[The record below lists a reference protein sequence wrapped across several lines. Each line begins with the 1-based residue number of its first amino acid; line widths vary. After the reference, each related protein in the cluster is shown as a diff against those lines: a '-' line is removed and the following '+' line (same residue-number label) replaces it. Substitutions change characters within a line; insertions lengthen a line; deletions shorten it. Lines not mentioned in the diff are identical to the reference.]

1 MVSPQLELE
10 ALQSIPGMVDGSK
23 GGQQLPVK
31 SRILTLCCGQ
41 LLGEEAKW
49 LSAFYF
55 LLLQDTP
62 MWVSDASVAN
72 DSSTWGSRC
81 ASGTASTRVSLMA
94 VKDTC
99 MSVDYTRTF
108 GLPFS
113 PSVRGCSLQATAGRN
128 LQ

>member
-1 MVSPQLELE
+1 
-10 ALQSIPGMVDGSK
+10 
-23 GGQQLPVK
+23 
-31 SRILTLCCGQ
+31 
-41 LLGEEAKW
+41 
-49 LSAFYF
+49 
-55 LLLQDTP
+55 

-128 LQ
+128 FQEKLTIPKKHWSSLGVVGQDTDLMGSM